1 MSVLWCQETFKNSF
15 EKACS
20 NTQII
25 PVCKDDECYNEW
37 NKSTC
42 FDKDLLLNLLLQHCL
57 GMERYEE
64 LLRSMIEKS
73 ANGSDIQCVVCQRS
87 YKSGQTTNL
96 KNHLEAKHIDNIQFT
111 CCACGGIFSSRASFR
126 THCRNFHKE
135 IQNVPFEL
143 TELDKV
149 ENTFFGWKW
158 IVVIKL

>member
-1 MSVLWCQETFKNSF
+1 MSVLWCQETLKNSF
-15 EKACS
+15 KKACS

-25 PVCKDDECYNEW
+25 PVCKDDAMNEI
-37 NKSTC
+37 KAPVLM
-42 FDKDLLLNLLLQHCL
+42 FDKVLLTNLLLQNCL

-73 ANGSDIQCVVCQRS
+73 ANGSDIQCAVCQRS

-149 ENTFFGWKW
+149 ENTFFG
-158 IVVIKL
+158 